1 MADGDDKNLNP
12 PAGPPP
18 ADLNEAGLSQ
28 VATTTVSSSPS
39 FDPDN
44 PTAFDTDATVT
55 RRELQGELN
64 RQGIEALLDADDA
77 AKGVEDSVSESVRS
91 DPAKM
96 AARIRF
102 AEQCY
107 LISHGVDLALAH
119 QQSLKPQVVQV
130 EARASVQKPEFSYRK
145 THLINGRTSEII
157 SKLKMRPGTESLLDI
172 ETSTLAN
179 LVPKLNLYK
188 VVYGDEGDV
197 ECEIPFKF
205 YNHTITREQASKDWS
220 PDTLQQ
226 LPPGQQ
232 GPQNMIADTSIFDPR
247 TGGGPQGRM
256 GVGVKSFDWAYI
268 STNPDTIRNDITAKL
283 VLYFQ
288 SMDELLR
295 KRQTLVTIAS
305 DPDVGDQYR
314 EYSYLD
320 LIVAPPRKSASADLE
335 SDVSDHI
342 DCGSTQSEYDSS
354 EYEIKA
360 LVGWSNYAGMPND
373 LASTIGFNQ
382 APIFLTLVDHD
393 FSIGQDGTF
402 QLTINYRG
410 RLEGILSSPK
420 SNVLLSGGGLG
431 GQDNDGIFE
440 QYMEIQKDID
450 ELKKKQTC
458 ESDSI
463 KEDIKVLK
471 DKLIDMG
478 DVLRTRSY
486 ELMLKSLLEPSNTYP
501 ELSGKRLIY
510 TIPITLKDV
519 IDYTN
524 RTPPEPLSDSRQT
537 RPLQEADVSLS
548 GLQGL
553 IRSDA
558 TQRLVEY
565 ANSLESFMP
574 EILGGKGPPEI
585 SDFAP
590 DSEYLSDLSN
600 FSIVNDWDPANPT
613 TNLINFFFLGDL
625 IDILATSVF
634 NNTKDKEVYG
644 EGEEF
649 KRKYAFNKGEVEN
662 LRVLLG
668 PLEYIDPQTELTVR
682 INIADIPIS
691 CRMFIDFF
699 HRKVIKRRKKTYNF
713 IEFVRDIVTDLAVRA
728 LGADCYGGAVRQKVQ
743 IRTAF
748 VEGPATD
755 DNRDPIV
762 SQAST
767 QSLEASE
774 EVTTSGM
781 TAMLD
786 LNKFGYNN
794 PIFKSESYGT
804 KSLKNH
810 YQYIVIY
817 SQGPAGLIY
826 PDINLSYLGDGTAG
840 PLPAGSA
847 PKLDRQRGI
856 HHLNIGRDRGI
867 LRRVQFAKTDA
878 PALREARVETA
889 GNFDPIQQLSNVYE
903 LDIEMMG
910 NTLFYPGSYLYLNP
924 FGLGWE
930 GKLGM
935 PHKRGSISNIMGL
948 GGYHIVTNVES
959 FIESGKF
966 HTKVK
971 ARFDSNGD
979 GCRKTSAAE
988 DNLSDCPEEPAI
1000 PISGQ

>member
-1 MADGDDKNLNP
+1 M
-12 PAGPPP
+12 
-18 ADLNEAGLSQ
+18 
-28 VATTTVSSSPS
+28 
-39 FDPDN
+39 
-44 PTAFDTDATVT
+44 
-55 RRELQGELN
+55 
-64 RQGIEALLDADDA
+64 
-77 AKGVEDSVSESVRS
+77 
-91 DPAKM
+91 
-96 AARIRF
+96 
-102 AEQCY
+102 
-107 LISHGVDLALAH
+107 
-119 QQSLKPQVVQV
+119 
-130 EARASVQKPEFSYRK
+130 
-145 THLINGRTSEII
+145 
-157 SKLKMRPGTESLLDI
+157 
-172 ETSTLAN
+172 
-179 LVPKLNLYK
+179 
-188 VVYGDEGDV
+188 
-197 ECEIPFKF
+197 
-205 YNHTITREQASKDWS
+205 
-220 PDTLQQ
+220 
-226 LPPGQQ
+226 
-232 GPQNMIADTSIFDPR
+232 FDPR

-295 KRQTLVTIAS
+295 KRQALVTIVS
-305 DPDVGDQYR
+305 DPDVGEQYR

-320 LIVAPPRKSASADLE
+320 LIVAPPRGAASADLE
-335 SDVSDHI
+335 SDVSDRI
-342 DCGSTQSEYDSS
+342 GCGSTQSEYDSS

-360 LVGWSNYAGMPND
+360 LVGWSNYAGMPSD

-431 GQDNDGIFE
+431 GQDNDRIFE
-440 QYMEIQKDID
+440 KYVEIQNEID
-450 ELKKKQTC
+450 ELKKQQTC

-463 KEDIKVLK
+463 KEDIKALK

-478 DVLRTRSY
+478 DLLRTRSY
-486 ELMLKSLLEPSNTYP
+486 ELMLNSLLEPSIIYP
-501 ELSGKRLIY
+501 ELAEKKLIY
-510 TIPITLKDV
+510 SIPITLKEV

-524 RTPPEPLSDSRQT
+524 RNPSEALPGSEQPRALE
-537 RPLQEADVSLS
+537 EADVSLS
-548 GLQGL
+548 ALQGL

-558 TQRLVEY
+558 QQLLVEY
-565 ANSLESFMP
+565 VESWEGILP
-574 EILGGKGPPEI
+574 EWAGGKGPPELGEYAA
-585 SDFAP
+585 DT
-590 DSEYLSDLSN
+590 EYLSDLSN
-600 FSIVNDWDPANPT
+600 FSIVDDWDPSEPT
-613 TNLINFFFLGDL
+613 TSLINFFFLGDL
-625 IDILATSVF
+625 IDILAILVF
-634 NNTKDKEVYG
+634 DNTKDKETYG
-644 EGEEF
+644 EGIEF
-649 KRKYAFNKGEVEN
+649 RRKYAFNKGEVEN

-668 PLEYIDPQTELTVR
+668 PLEYIDPQTEQNVR

-713 IEFVRDIVTDLAVRA
+713 IEFVRDMVSDLAVRA
-728 LGADCYGGAVRQKVQ
+728 LGADCYGGVPRQKVQ

-748 VEGPATD
+748 VEGPA
-755 DNRDPIV
+755 NEGNQDPIV
-762 SQAST
+762 GQAYK
-767 QSLEASE
+767 QFLEAGE
-774 EVTTSGM
+774 AVTTDGM

-786 LNKFGYNN
+786 LNEFGYNN
-794 PIFKSESYGT
+794 PIFESEAYGT

-810 YQYIVIY
+810 YQYLVIF

-826 PDINLSYLGDGTAG
+826 PDVNLGYLRDGTAG

-856 HHLNIGRDRGI
+856 YHLHIGKNNGI

-889 GNFDPIQQLSNVYE
+889 GSFDPIQQLSNVYE

-948 GGYHIVTNVES
+948 GGYHIVTHVES

-988 DNLSDCPEEPAI
+988 DHLSDCPESPAI
-1000 PISGQ
+1000 PTSGQ